1 MTHFALV
8 SKADPVELPKVD
20 ANTGKK
26 KNVREEVTS
35 IYESYAALYPNP
47 RLGEEAHERDRLLR
61 AISAASN
68 AVQQNPKQPQEKKG
82 VFGFLFGSSNA
93 KLEEEQQEV
102 PVDASLEDQL
112 QYEEMMNDEN
122 TENDSLCGT
131 RYSLDTSCIP
141 QEAHSLA
148 RFHLASTRT
157 RGERPNVA
165 RTAWATAGNKQANI
179 TVAVVG
185 LGVLAEFRN
194 DATNTSTSGNG
205 RLRHTSDRLDLMDY
219 VEGVGAVF
227 RVAYARAATIGP
239 NFLMVSWGLPDGL
252 IVCYRRTVSRGKGEA
267 DDGAWEA
274 VAVLGPTET
283 VLQNLGD
290 EFMEEEGSAL
300 IQITDIV
307 PLVVDGG
314 EIPAV
319 TVAVARLGGYVELVP
334 LSPRI
339 WYGPEI
345 NPPAK
350 KKRKRRRQNSPPE
363 HYAAAAKLFDI
374 GPSQPRSVAFS
385 TLDYHVDLIG
395 LETFRTSVGDDTTW
409 NQEAYPNGPPAEYVI
424 AASGTRDGHEVL
436 SFWSVSF
443 LFVETP
449 EQIQDGVDFSLHA
462 TLTEAIDLGPV
473 GADVSIFASKP
484 IMSHWRQPKSVSLAE
499 GDSLGK
505 DATRDN
511 VPLVTT
517 VSVSAPVVA
526 IRFVAV
532 SQGTQLALLDY
543 NGGVTFMDCSL
554 LQGFVSQSLSEEE
567 FDTLHPS
574 ADPDAVVPMV
584 KTTVD
589 RSQSMRRLSPSAMM
603 PAKALSIQW
612 LNSTVSKQLRDDPML
627 AVLTEKPSKLFLL
640 SAADAQNEG
649 LLASVPFTSSQGGTI
664 ACRNDGRLFFLTLG
678 GEGDMLSICTMD
690 EQEPRDIVE
699 SLARASKFKEV
710 IAAAKRL
717 SQAEQESLG
726 DVVEQC
732 KKNMWESSRDFD
744 SLTTIVDESYIV
756 NQALS
761 FDENTTEDLDMNLF
775 RSIHSLA
782 LERLFNTRLGPALA
796 MGGLAG
802 TTTVVNQV
810 RERLVK
816 LGTYELL
823 CRHFGMVPS
832 LSHFCSDILSLSMKE
847 IAKSFARAVDA
858 IALTL
863 ICFRHRSETLCDFE
877 VLDETPLVTSPC
889 LFQHLFPV
897 SDDSNKGTNLFMSH
911 DSKRPLLQWAEM
923 PQYLCDNAG
932 VMLVLDINDEKLVM
946 DHYRSALVLDGETVD
961 NNEMNESIEQWY
973 VGRVRSIQRVSGNLV
988 HTAEFSRLALRGLGV
1003 KIEDFDASVALPT
1016 VETLYATMRCA
1027 ETLTEMSVDNS
1038 DSLSPPSIAAL
1049 NPLDIGN
1056 MELDDI
1062 VAMVF
1067 DDMAGSVEIFSC
1079 YKRFLLPFLDIVTT
1093 TNENQGHDALDE
1105 AIKSYCVGLVR
1116 VDAQDSD
1123 AANRGHAN
1131 RPMGS
1136 GRRAIEVSSA
1146 ISYLSRTSS
1155 DVSSRLIKDK
1165 RVLLNLFLSIFEATF
1180 QAYKDASTQSPLDFD
1195 PIVQGLW
1202 TMYESLPT
1210 NVPPS
1215 SLDDGDMSKLL
1226 ERADGMFRALVAI
1239 DICSRWPNCNPFD
1252 IVIWDPSSNEEVPAD
1267 KMYPS
1272 GEKAVSK
1279 LCQSFCAQLGS
1290 RENATEANERL
1301 EVLVGLLS
1309 DIAELNRVCYGGSLP
1324 LSRLVPLHLS
1334 TSLLRQQH
1342 FQALGDYLST
1352 ADEAWINAEA
1362 TSNEIVSYVNE
1373 TAFTEAAKGPGAAN
1387 AMACLDII
1395 GRRFPAV
1402 RGVLKAERQILDA
1415 AQFIGAILLPG
1426 RRLEKFRPTG
1436 LRASLPLDV
1445 IESVLSENPNCVVC
1459 DCREWTDPAM
1469 ALGANKAFRDFS
1481 QRGRNASDDSLR
1493 LDPASLPPL
1502 PGRAIF
1508 HLAQLL
1514 GLTKDVE
1521 VIAVKCKVIQHS
1533 VDGNLD
1539 GAGAAICRTLLN
1551 NTDAFSDTARAHSIL
1566 NAVAAVVSKPMYS
1579 DTETKRELCLAIM
1592 VNFRGSISLSQSPN
1606 FDRILE
1612 AFSNTESFQPRNS
1625 RTSTNRTNALVK
1637 SVGSANTRTSFERL
1651 CQDSL
1656 AEHSGNIIHGFSFL
1670 RQHISD
1676 GSVHDSLVRSLS
1688 RYALLWCITQYT
1700 NSEAGACEKGNTNAI
1715 LRLAFS
1721 LLFHVQKN
1729 DIALAC
1735 LHEVA
1740 LLLENQASKVLEQQ
1754 PPDWTTLNVD
1764 IIRRLVGR
1772 GYSVHGA
1779 RRATAMSDNKG
1790 FDLALVW
1797 AVSHSLDQGFDD
1809 PILILKS
1816 EQQGPS
1822 IDMDDVQRL
1831 KDSFRQTQ
1839 AILQMMQTPNAIT
1852 GSSQAIL
1859 WQVANET
1866 SSLPRVDAERGIS
1879 SNGEHQNKPLVN
1891 KRNGSETVEQPDQI
1905 HGSMPPGMARGSSG
1919 NNVEADKDTKKPTTF
1934 KSTYPQKHSSS
1945 SVLGIPISSQSRS
1958 TDGTHDARKV
1968 THENPA
1974 PKSASLS
1981 TLSGQSRPLVPS
1993 GTVASATNGT
2003 MKKPLSTAPS
2013 LPGAIN
2019 MESPAPPATGAS
2031 SAQEQSFVAA
2041 EAPEAPSLST
2051 ATSAKLSAPP
2061 AAVLPSS
2068 TVKASAPP
2076 AAGLLPITVKS
2087 PARPAVD
2094 LPQTSVKVPV
2104 PPAAALLPI
2113 TVKSPAP
2120 PAAGLPPTTTKSSAP
2135 PAAGLPPTTTKSPA
2149 PPAAGLRLTSMKAP
2163 APPVGLP
2170 PTTTKSPAPPAA
2182 GLRPTSTKAPAP
2194 PAGLP
2199 PTTTKSPAPPVA
2211 GLPPTSTKA
2220 PAPPA
2225 GLRPI
2230 TSKLPAPRAT
2240 GLHPTSTKAPAPP
2253 SGLWPITTKLP
2264 APRATGLRSPS
2275 TSSALGQSIG
2285 TGQAPSRLRM
2295 PTSSSTLGRSLDT
2308 SKAPAITAAAKPGSP
2323 DRSLLRDRGETVL
2336 RASRASSNPAT
2347 DERRRLIEQGRLLL
2361 QKARGASNIPN
2372 VNDKPVHRY
2381 PLRSSTAS
2389 SSSPQG
2395 SSVPT
2400 NGVTPAEYQA
2410 SAAVLAPLNDDKTET
2425 KDAGWDFDDFDDF

>member
-20 ANTGKK
+20 ATGKK

-68 AVQQNPKQPQEKKG
+68 AVQQNPKPKEKKG
-82 VFGFLFGSSNA
+82 VFGFLFGSNKT
-93 KLEEEQQEV
+93 KLEEEQQQV

-112 QYEEMMNDEN
+112 QYEEMMHDEN

-131 RYSLDTSCIP
+131 RYSLDASCIP

-194 DATNTSTSGNG
+194 DATNTSSSGNG
-205 RLRHTSDRLDLMDY
+205 RLRHTSDRLDLMEY
-219 VEGVGAVF
+219 VEGVGGVF

-252 IVCYRRTVSRGKGEA
+252 IVCYRRTVSKGGSEA

-290 EFMEEEGSAL
+290 DFMEEEGSAL
-300 IQITDIV
+300 IQITDLV
-307 PLVVDGG
+307 PLVVEGG

-319 TVAVARLGGYVELVP
+319 TVAIARLGGYVELVP
-334 LSPRI
+334 LSPRF

-350 KKRKRRRQNSPPE
+350 KKRKRRRQNDPTQ

-374 GPSQPRSVAFS
+374 AASQPRSVAFS

-409 NQEAYPNGPPAEYVI
+409 KQESYPNGPPAEYVI

-462 TLTEAIDLGPV
+462 ALTEAIDLGPV
-473 GADVSIFASKP
+473 GADISIFASKP
-484 IMSHWRQPKSVSLAE
+484 IMSHWRQPKSVSLAQD
-499 GDSLGK
+499 DSLGK
-505 DATRDN
+505 DVARDN
-511 VPLVTT
+511 VPVVTT

-526 IRFVAV
+526 IRFVA
-532 SQGTQLALLDY
+532 GTQLALLDY

-567 FDTLHPS
+567 FDLLHPS

-584 KTTVD
+584 KTIVD

-612 LNSTVSKQLRDDPML
+612 LNSTVSKQLRDDPLL
-627 AVLTEKPSKLFLL
+627 AILTEKPSKLFLL
-640 SAADAQNEG
+640 SAADAQHEG
-649 LLASVPFTSSQGGTI
+649 LLASVPFPSSQGGTI
-664 ACRNDGRLFFLTLG
+664 ACRSDGRLFCLTLG

-717 SQAEQESLG
+717 SQVEQESLG

-782 LERLFNTRLGPALA
+782 LERLSNTRLGPALA

-823 CRHFGMVPS
+823 CRHFGMVPF
-832 LSHFCSDILSLSMKE
+832 LSHFCSDFLSLSMKE

-897 SDDSNKGTNLFMSH
+897 FDSNKGTTLFMSH
-911 DSKRPLLQWAEM
+911 DSERPLLQWAEM

-932 VMLVLDINDEKLVM
+932 VMLVLDSNDEKLVM
-946 DHYRSALVLDGETVD
+946 DHYRSALDLDRETVD
-961 NNEMNESIEQWY
+961 NSEMNESIEQWY

-988 HTAEFSRLALRGLGV
+988 HTAKFSRLALRGLGV
-1003 KIEDFDASVALPT
+1003 EIEDYDASVALPT

-1027 ETLTEMSVDNS
+1027 ETLTKMSVDNS

-1049 NPLDIGN
+1049 NPRDIGN

-1067 DDMAGSVEIFSC
+1067 DDMAGSAEVFSC

-1116 VDAQDSD
+1116 VDTQDSD
-1123 AANRGHAN
+1123 AANRGKVN
-1131 RPMGS
+1131 RPMES

-1165 RVLLNLFLSIFEATF
+1165 MILLNLVLSIFGATF
-1180 QAYKDASTQSPLDFD
+1180 PAYKDASTQSPHDFD
-1195 PIVQGLW
+1195 PIVKGLW
-1202 TMYESLPT
+1202 IMYESLPT
-1210 NVPPS
+1210 KVPPS
-1215 SLDDGDMSKLL
+1215 GFDVDDGEMSKLL
-1226 ERADGMFRALVAI
+1226 ERADGMLRALVAI

-1252 IVIWDPSSNEEVPAD
+1252 IVIWDPSSNAELPAD
-1267 KMYPS
+1267 KMCPS

-1290 RENATEANERL
+1290 QENATEAYERS

-1309 DIAELNRVCYGGSLP
+1309 DIAELNRICYGGALP
-1324 LSRLVPLHLS
+1324 LSSLLPLYLS
-1334 TSLLRQQH
+1334 TPLMRQQQ

-1352 ADEAWINAEA
+1352 ADEAWIDAEA

-1373 TAFTEAAKGPGAAN
+1373 RAFTEAAKGPSAAN

-1402 RGVLKAERQILDA
+1402 RGVLKTERQILDA

-1426 RRLEKFRPTG
+1426 RRLEKFRPAG
-1436 LRASLPLDV
+1436 LRKSLPLDV
-1445 IESVLSENPNCVVC
+1445 IESVLSESPKCVVC
-1459 DCREWTDPAM
+1459 DCQEWTDPAM
-1469 ALGANKAFRDFS
+1469 ALGANKALRDFS
-1481 QRGRNASDDSLR
+1481 ERSRKASDDSLR
-1493 LDPASLPPL
+1493 PDPASLPPL

-1514 GLTKDVE
+1514 GLTKDAE
-1521 VIAVKCKVIQHS
+1521 VIAVKCRVIQHS
-1533 VDGNLD
+1533 VDANLD
-1539 GAGAAICRTLLN
+1539 GAAAAICRTLVHH
-1551 NTDAFSDTARAHSIL
+1551 TDAFSDNARAHSML
-1566 NAVAAVVSKPMYS
+1566 NAVAAAVSKPMYA
-1579 DTETKRELCLAIM
+1579 DTETKRELCLAII
-1592 VNFRGSISLSQSPN
+1592 VNFRGNLSLSQSPN

-1612 AFSNTESFQPRNS
+1612 ALSNTESFHPRTNG
-1625 RTSTNRTNALVK
+1625 TSTNGTSSLVK
-1637 SVGSANTRTSFERL
+1637 SLGSSSTRTSFERL
-1651 CQDSL
+1651 CQDSM
-1656 AEHSGNIIHGFSFL
+1656 AEHSGNIIQGFCFL
-1670 RQHISD
+1670 RRHISD

-1700 NSEAGACEKGNTNAI
+1700 SSQAETSGACEKGNTNAI
-1715 LRLAFS
+1715 LRLACS
-1721 LLFHVQKN
+1721 LLFHIQKN
-1729 DIALAC
+1729 DAALAC
-1735 LHEVA
+1735 LQEVA
-1740 LLLENQASKVLEQQ
+1740 LLLENQASKVLKQQ
-1754 PPDWTTLNVD
+1754 PPDWTALNVD

-1816 EQQGPS
+1816 ERQGPI
-1822 IDMDDVQRL
+1822 IDMDDIQRM
-1831 KDSFRQTQ
+1831 KDSFRQTE
-1839 AILQMMQTPNAIT
+1839 AILEMMRTPNAIT
-1852 GSSQAIL
+1852 GSSQPIL
-1859 WQVANET
+1859 WQVADET
-1866 SSLPRVDAERGIS
+1866 SPLTRVDAARGIS
-1879 SNGEHQNKPLVN
+1879 SNGDLQSKQITTVPPLVDE
-1891 KRNGSETVEQPDQI
+1891 KNGSKTVEQADQI
-1905 HGSMPPGMARGSSG
+1905 NGSMPPEVARGSTG
-1919 NNVEADKDTKKPTTF
+1919 NNTEAVQDTKKPTTL
-1934 KSTYPQKHSSS
+1934 KSIDPQKQTSS
-1945 SVLGIPISSQSRS
+1945 SVSRITVSSQGRS
-1958 TDGTHDARKV
+1958 TGGTLDLKKV
-1968 THENPA
+1968 THETPA
-1974 PKSASLS
+1974 PKSALLS
-1981 TLSGQSRPLVPS
+1981 KLSGQSRPLVPT
-1993 GTVASATNGT
+1993 GTPPPIQRVVASRTNGT
-2003 MKKPLSTAPS
+2003 MTQPLSMAPS
-2013 LPGAIN
+2013 LPGATN
-2019 MESPAPPATGAS
+2019 MES
-2031 SAQEQSFVAA
+2031 
-2041 EAPEAPSLST
+2041 
-2051 ATSAKLSAPP
+2051 SAPP
-2061 AAVLPSS
+2061 AAVLR
-2068 TVKASAPP
+2068 
-2076 AAGLLPITVKS
+2076 PITVKS
-2087 PARPAVD
+2087 PASLIAG
-2094 LPQTSVKVPV
+2094 LPSSTPKS
-2104 PPAAALLPI
+2104 PAAPAAGLPP
-2113 TVKSPAP
+2113 TNVKSPAP
-2120 PAAGLPPTTTKSSAP
+2120 PAAGLPPS
-2135 PAAGLPPTTTKSPA
+2135 LLPTTA
-2149 PPAAGLRLTSMKAP
+2149 
-2163 APPVGLP
+2163 
-2170 PTTTKSPAPPAA
+2170 
-2182 GLRPTSTKAPAP
+2182 
-2194 PAGLP
+2194 
-2199 PTTTKSPAPPVA
+2199 KSPAPPVA
-2211 GLPPTSTKA
+2211 GLPPTATKSPVPPAAGLQSTTTKSPVPPAAGLPSTTTKSPALPAAGLLSSATKSPALPATGLRPTTTKAPAPPEGLRPITTKAPAARASGLRTPTTPSALGRSLGSGQSSSHSAAINTKA

-2225 GLRPI
+2225 
-2230 TSKLPAPRAT
+2230 T
-2240 GLHPTSTKAPAPP
+2240 
-2253 SGLWPITTKLP
+2253 
-2264 APRATGLRSPS
+2264 
-2275 TSSALGQSIG
+2275 
-2285 TGQAPSRLRM
+2285 RLRM
-2295 PTSSSTLGRSLDT
+2295 PTTSSTLGRSLGT
-2308 SKAPAITAAAKPGSP
+2308 SKAPSLFAAAKSDSP
-2323 DRSLLRDRGETVL
+2323 DRSLLREHGETVL
-2336 RASRASSNPAT
+2336 RASRASSSPAT
-2347 DERRRLIEQGRLLL
+2347 EERRRLIEQGRLLL
-2361 QKARGASNIPN
+2361 QRARGKSGAPN
-2372 VNDKPVHRY
+2372 VEDKPVHRY

-2389 SSSPQG
+2389 RSSPQG
-2395 SSVPT
+2395 SSAAT
-2400 NGVTPAEYQA
+2400 NGAAPAEDLVPAA
-2410 SAAVLAPLNDDKTET
+2410 SVPVNDAKAES
-2425 KDAGWDFDDFDDF
+2425 KDAGWDFDDFEDNF